1 MFHTRHFYLV
11 FLACGWAMVGTFA
24 SAGEPT
30 LSNLN
35 IRGLQLGGTTSL
47 VVSGDEFGIA
57 PKLLLPFAA
66 KQELQVGG
74 TNNQA
79 TFSITPEGDIQPGY
93 YQVRVV
99 SAGGVSLPL
108 VIGVDKL
115 PQVAFGPEIA
125 QLPVAMHGSVGGSA
139 VSETKLNGKAG
150 QKVQIEVEAQRLG
163 SKLRPVLHL
172 YDAKRKQIAW
182 SWNLPSLSGDTRLE
196 AVLPEDGQYTVAL
209 HDAEYAPPGPS
220 YFRLKIGEWA
230 YVDQVYPAAVSKGQ
244 PIGVDLLGVFPTPR
258 LEIPAVAAAGIQPLT
273 LPAGPVWS
281 GPRPFVEVS
290 NFAEVM
296 EQAPAAATPQ
306 VLPAGAVGVSGKL
319 LAPQEEDRYQIPVT
333 PGSKLRFEVVA
344 ERLGSP
350 LDVALVVR
358 NEKGDQL
365 ARTED
370 GTGTTDPNL
379 EYTVPDGVNFVVVG
393 VVDATGRG
401 GPRGVYHLTVEPT
414 SPGVTNNEF
423 RLMTTTQRISLPT
436 GGRFVVPVYAERNG
450 YQGPIDI
457 VLGALPTGVAAT
469 AIQIPADADG
479 TLVTLQR
486 ADVAADVLLASW
498 KGRAATGEE
507 RPVWIKG
514 HPLERMQPWLAWELA
529 VAPSTAAAS
538 TFAVDFRDLPADAA
552 LLPGQKLA
560 LPVKLFR
567 PMTDSVVRLTL
578 LTNQAPPLVN
588 GQPDVPKTLR
598 AEAAVEVPAANVD
611 GTLTLAIPAELPR
624 TYYDAAIQAE
634 LLSADKQKV
643 LATSFTPV
651 RRLMV
656 KHQLA
661 VQLTTPPRIEAKVD
675 KAAGAM
681 VKLEGKI
688 ERREGLTGDVIL
700 TLAGLPAGISAPAAT
715 IKADAVDFAVNV
727 AVPAN
732 ARPGETKGLILF
744 ATAADPKQPSIRLR
758 SRDVELTLNVMP
770 AP

>member
-35 IRGLQLGGTTSL
+35 IRGLQLGGMTQL
-47 VVSGDEFGIA
+47 VVSGDEFGTT
-57 PKLLLPFAA
+57 PKLLLTFLA
-66 KQELQVGG
+66 KQELQPGG

-79 TFSITPEGDIQPGY
+79 TFNVTPEGDIQPGY
-93 YQVRVV
+93 YQVRVIA
-99 SAGGVSLPL
+99 AGGVSLPL

-115 PQVAFGPEIA
+115 PQVAFGPETA
-125 QLPVAMHGSVGGSA
+125 QFPTALHGSVGGSA

-150 QKVQIEVEAQRLG
+150 QKIQIEVEAQRLG

-172 YDAKRKQIAW
+172 YDAKRKQIGW
-182 SWNLPSLSGDTRLE
+182 SWNMPSLSGDTRLE

-220 YFRLKIGEWA
+220 YFRLKIGEWV
-230 YVDQVYPAAVSKGQ
+230 YVDQVYPAAVTKGQ
-244 PIGVDLLGVFPTPR
+244 PIGVDLLGVSPTPR
-258 LEIPAVAAAGIQPLT
+258 LDLGAVAAAGVQPLT
-273 LPAGPVWS
+273 LPAGPIWS

-290 NFAEVM
+290 NFAEVT
-296 EQAPAAATPQ
+296 EQAPVAAPQ

-319 LAPQEEDRYQIPVT
+319 LAPQEEDRYQLPVT
-333 PGSKLRFEVVA
+333 PGSKLRLEVFA

-370 GTGTTDPNL
+370 GTGTTDPNF
-379 EYTVPDGVNFVVVG
+379 EYAVPDGFNFIVVG
-393 VVDATGRG
+393 IIDSTGRG
-401 GPRGVYHLTVEPT
+401 GPRGIYHLTVEPT
-414 SPGVTNNEF
+414 SPGIGTNEF
-423 RLMTTTQRISLPT
+423 RLTTTTQRVSLST
-436 GGRFVVPVYAERNG
+436 GGRFVVPVYAERIG
-450 YQGPIDI
+450 YQGPIDLI
-457 VLGALPTGVAAT
+457 PGALPAGFAA
-469 AIQIPADADG
+469 AAVQIPADADG

-486 ADVAADVLLASW
+486 ADAAVDALLASW
-498 KGRAATGEE
+498 KGKAATGEE

-514 HPLERMQPWLAWELA
+514 HPLVRLQPWLASEIAL
-529 VAPSTAAAS
+529 APSTAAAS

-567 PMTDSVVRLTL
+567 PNTDSVVRLTL

-611 GTLTLAIPAELPR
+611 GAVSLVIPAELPR
-624 TYYDAAIQAE
+624 TYYDVAIQAE
-634 LLSADKQKV
+634 LLSSNKQNV

-661 VQLTTPPRIEAKVD
+661 VMLTSPPRIEAKLD

-681 VKLEGKI
+681 IKLDGKI
-688 ERREGLTGDVIL
+688 ERREGLTGEVVL
-700 TLAGLPAGISAPAAT
+700 TLAGLPAGIIAPAVT

-727 AVPAN
+727 AIPAN
-732 ARPGETKGLILF
+732 ARPGEAKGLTLF
-744 ATAADPKQPSIRLR
+744 ATAPDPKQPTIRLR
-758 SRDVELTLNVMP
+758 SLDVELTLNITP

>member
-1 MFHTRHFYLV
+1 MSYSRSYLL
-11 FLACGWAMVGTFA
+11 FLAGGLWAVGGIVV

-30 LSNLN
+30 LVNLN

-47 VVSGDEFGIA
+47 VVSGDEFGTA
-57 PKLLLPFAA
+57 PKLLLPFPA
-66 KQELQVGG
+66 KQELQPGG

-79 TFSITPEGDIQPGY
+79 TFNVTPEGEIQPGY

-115 PQVAFGPEIA
+115 PQVAFA
-125 QLPVAMHGSVGGSA
+125 ADVTQLPVAMHGSVGGSA

-150 QKVQIEVEAQRLG
+150 QKITLEVEAQRLG

-172 YDAKRKQIAW
+172 YNAKRKQIAW
-182 SWNLPSLSGDTRLE
+182 SWNIPSLHGDTRLE
-196 AVLPEDGQYTVAL
+196 AVLPEDGQYTVVL

-220 YFRLKIGEWA
+220 HFRLKIGEWA
-230 YVDQVYPAAVSKGQ
+230 YVDEVYPVAVAKGQ
-244 PIGVDLLGVFPTPR
+244 PIGVDLLGASPTPR
-258 LEIPAVAAAGIQPLT
+258 LDVPAVAAAGIQPLT
-273 LPAGPVWS
+273 LPAGPIWS
-281 GPRPFVEVS
+281 GPRPFVEVGPY
-290 NFAEVM
+290 AEVV
-296 EQAPAAATPQ
+296 EQAPAATPQ
-306 VLPAGAVGVSGKL
+306 VLPAGMVGVSGKL
-319 LAPQEEDRYQIPVT
+319 LMPQEEDRYQVPVT
-333 PGSKLRFEVVA
+333 PGSKLRFDVFA

-358 NEKGDQL
+358 NEKGDLL
-365 ARTED
+365 ARIED
-370 GTGTTDPNL
+370 GTGTTDANL
-379 EYTVPDGVNFVVVG
+379 EYAVPDGVNFVVVG

-401 GPRGVYHLTVEPT
+401 GPRGIYHLTVEPIG
-414 SPGVTNNEF
+414 PAVVKNEF
-423 RLMTTTQRISLPT
+423 RLTMSAQRISLPT
-436 GGRFVVPVYAERNG
+436 GGRFVVPIYAERNG
-450 YQGPIDI
+450 YQGPIDLI
-457 VLGALPTGVAAT
+457 PGALPAGVAA
-469 AIQIPADADG
+469 AAVQIPVDADG

-486 ADVAADVLLASW
+486 TDVAAEVLLASW

-514 HPLERMQPWLAWELA
+514 HPLERLQPWLASEIA
-529 VAPSTAAAS
+529 VAPTTAAAS

-560 LPVKLFR
+560 LPVKFFR
-567 PMTDSVVRLTL
+567 PNTDSVVRLTL
-578 LTNQAPPLVN
+578 LTNQAPPLTN
-588 GQPDVPKTLR
+588 GQPDVNKTLR

-611 GTLTLAIPAELPR
+611 GAVSLVIPAELPR

-634 LLSADKQKV
+634 LLSSNKQNV

-661 VQLTTPPRIEAKVD
+661 VQIANPRIEAKLD
-675 KAAGAM
+675 KAAAVM

-688 ERREGLTGDVIL
+688 ERREGLTGEVVV
-700 TLAGLPAGISAPAAT
+700 TLAGLSAGISAPAVT
-715 IKADAVDFAVNV
+715 VKADAVDFAVTL

-732 ARPGETKGLILF
+732 TRAGETKGLTLF
-744 ATAADPKQPSIRLR
+744 ANATDPKQPAVRLR
-758 SRDVELTLNVMP
+758 SLDVELTLNVTP

>member
-1 MFHTRHFYLV
+1 MRRQRFYLIV
-11 FLACGWAMVGTFA
+11 LVANVLVIGGSAVV
-24 SAGEPT
+24 AGEPT
-30 LSNLN
+30 LANLN
-35 IRGLQLGGTTSL
+35 IRGLQLGGTASL
-47 VVSGDEFGIA
+47 VVSGDEFGTA

-66 KQELQVGG
+66 KQELQTGG

-79 TFSITPEGDIQPGY
+79 TFNITPEGDIQPGY
-93 YQVRVV
+93 YQLRVV

-115 PQVAFGPEIA
+115 PQVPFAA
-125 QLPVAMHGSVGGSA
+125 DVTQLPVAMHGSVGGSA

-150 QKVQIEVEAQRLG
+150 QKIIVEVEAQRLG

-172 YDAKRKQIAW
+172 YNAKKKQIAW
-182 SWNLPSLSGDTRLE
+182 SWNMPSLHGDTRLE
-196 AVLPEDGQYTVAL
+196 GVLPEDGQYTVAL
-209 HDAEYAPPGPS
+209 HDAEYGPPGPS

-230 YVDQVYPAAVSKGQ
+230 YVDEVYPVAVAKGR
-244 PIGVDLLGVFPTPR
+244 PIGVDLLGAAPTPR
-258 LEIPAVAAAGIQPLT
+258 LDLPPVATAGIQPLT
-273 LPAGPVWS
+273 LPAGPIWS
-281 GPRPFVEVS
+281 GPRPYVEVS
-290 NFAEVM
+290 NVAEVV
-296 EQAPAAATPQ
+296 EQVPAAMPQ

-333 PGSKLRFEVVA
+333 PGSKLRFEVFA

-358 NEKGDQL
+358 NEKGDLL

-379 EYTVPDGVNFVVVG
+379 EYAVPDGMNFVVVG

-401 GPRGVYHLTVEPT
+401 GPRGIYHLSVDPT
-414 SPGVTNNEF
+414 SPGVMKNEF
-423 RLMTTTQRISLPT
+423 RLTMSAQRISLPT
-436 GGRFVVPVYAERNG
+436 GGRFVIPVYAERNG
-450 YQGPIDI
+450 YQGPIDL
-457 VLGALPTGVAAT
+457 VPGALPAGVAA
-469 AIQIPADADG
+469 AAVQIPVDADG

-486 ADVAADVLLASW
+486 TDVAAEVLLASW

-507 RPVWIKG
+507 GPVWIKG
-514 HPLERMQPWLAWELA
+514 HPLERLQPWLASEIA
-529 VAPSTAAAS
+529 VAPTIAAAS

-560 LPVKLFR
+560 LPVKFFR
-567 PMTDSVVRLTL
+567 PNTDSVVRLTL
-578 LTNQAPPLVN
+578 LTNQAPPLTN
-588 GQPDVPKTLR
+588 GQPDVNKTLR
-598 AEAAVEVPAANVD
+598 AEVAVEVPAANVD
-611 GTLTLAIPAELPR
+611 GTVSLVIPAELPR

-634 LLSADKQKV
+634 LLSSNKQNV

-661 VQLTTPPRIEAKVD
+661 VQIANPRIEAKLD
-675 KAAGAM
+675 KAAAVM

-688 ERREGLTGDVIL
+688 ERREGLTGEVVV
-700 TLAGLPAGISAPAAT
+700 TLAGLPAGISAPAVT
-715 IKADAVDFAVNV
+715 VKTDAVDFAVTL

-732 ARPGETKGLILF
+732 ARAGETKGLTLF
-744 ATAADPKQPSIRLR
+744 ANATDPKQPAVRLR
-758 SRDVELTLNVMP
+758 SRDVELTLNVTP